1 MSTNHCL
8 RPRFTENILTYLQ
21 DATSVNVVSEIAEE
35 TDRFVTDIKGCDLQN
50 IRLLD
55 VNMRVCRED
64 YEQFLL
70 SLWQQFHDKPLNECP
85 DLFDI
90 LSDLEQAEQQFII
103 VLNHLDVMANTDVDA
118 QFNQGFYERL
128 NSLKNYH
135 HVTLLIMTN
144 VHYHQIMFNIGGEFK
159 TSKLDIQQIEN
170 LPALTMDEARSELN
184 RRHLNLSEVH
194 LSHIMQQADY
204 DYALLD
210 YLSRQ
215 LKNYSQ
221 SWENMS
227 SFIRQLKNWHK
238 EYKQQA
244 KPKMGKRF
252 KKLVDAVN
260 KFITILKLKTL
271 LNIVFSDWPIVL
283 IEKLSELFK
292 KRKD

>member
-8 RPRFTENILTYLQ
+8 RPRFTENILTYLL
-21 DATSVNVVSEIAEE
+21 DGTSVNVVSEVTEE

-50 IRLLD
+50 TRLLD
-55 VNMRVCRED
+55 VNMRVCRGD
-64 YEQFLL
+64 YKQFLL
-70 SLWQQFHDKPLNECP
+70 HLWQQFHQKPLNECP

-103 VLNHLDVMANTDVDA
+103 VLNHLDVMGNADVDA
-118 QFNQGFYERL
+118 QFNQSFYQRL

-159 TSKLDIQQIEN
+159 GSKLDIQQVEN
-170 LPALTMDEARSELN
+170 LPALTMDETRFELN
-184 RRHLNLSEVH
+184 RRHLNLSDVH

-204 DYALLD
+204 DYVLLD

-215 LKNYSQ
+215 LKNSSE
-221 SWENMS
+221 SWEDMS
-227 SFIRQLKNWHK
+227 SFIQQLKNWHK

-244 KPKMGKRF
+244 KSPIDYKVNKGVNTATKF
-252 KKLVDAVN
+252 VVILNGFIKKLR
-260 KFITILKLKTL
+260 
-271 LNIVFSDWPIVL
+271 
-283 IEKLSELFK
+283 ELYKSIKNFK
-292 KRKD
+292 D